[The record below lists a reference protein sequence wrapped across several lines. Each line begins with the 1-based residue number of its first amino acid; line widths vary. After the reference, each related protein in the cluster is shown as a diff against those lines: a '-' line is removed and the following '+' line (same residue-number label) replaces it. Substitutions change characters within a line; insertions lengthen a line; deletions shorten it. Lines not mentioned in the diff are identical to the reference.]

1 MSERERKAIEGIARR
16 FELSFAEVVRMLHA
30 VIVSEL
36 DPIEAE
42 GEVYEWPTKFSDDLQ
57 WLSEPPAPDAII
69 DIARAQE
76 QAIRDAK
83 VCAYLLE
90 THPDIPTL
98 LRVHENSLR
107 WFKFFAVRDP
117 NAEARAG
124 FASEAKRADLVRD
137 RLAEHAQEML
147 DRRSPRPGHA

>member
-42 GEVYEWPTKFSDDLQ
+42 GEDYVWPTKFSDDLQ
-57 WLSEPPAPDAII
+57 WLSDPPAQDAII
-69 DIARAQE
+69 DIMRARE

-90 THPDIPTL
+90 HHSDIPTL

-117 NAEARAG
+117 DADARAR
-124 FASEAKRADLVRD
+124 FASEAKRADRARD
-137 RLAEHAQEML
+137 RLAQQAQEML
-147 DRRSPRPGHA
+147 DRRGPRPGHA